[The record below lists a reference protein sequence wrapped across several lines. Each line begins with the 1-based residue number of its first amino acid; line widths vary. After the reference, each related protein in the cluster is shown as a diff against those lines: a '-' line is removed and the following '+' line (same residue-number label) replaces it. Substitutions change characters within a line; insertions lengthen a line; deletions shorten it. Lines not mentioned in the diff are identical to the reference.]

1 MKDDEEKI
9 SESSLLN
16 QKQFSENINN
26 ITYVIKLGIINND
39 KYPNSIYLNCTPK
52 EILSY
57 NIIKKINREIE

>member
-1 MKDDEEKI
+1 MNDDEENI

-39 KYPNSIYLNCTPK
+39 KYQNSIYLNCTPK
-52 EILSY
+52 
-57 NIIKKINREIE
+57 

>member
-1 MKDDEEKI
+1 MNDDEENI

-39 KYPNSIYLNCTPK
+39 KYQNSIYLNCTPK
-52 EILSY
+52 EISQ
-57 NIIKKINREIE
+57 NSVE